1 MANQTQPEGIARV
14 RYRPS
19 DTARN
24 KQHVPLWQWALGA
37 LLLTVLATLW
47 FLFTA
52 KSVVLTFSPQAQTIT
67 IQGGVHLKLGNVFLM
82 REGNYTVD
90 ARTQNHKPLQRL
102 LNVSQAANQSF
113 QYFFTPTPGVIE
125 LTRRPADARVFV
137 DGIEVTLAPNAAV
150 KFSAEAGLRQLKV
163 QHPRYLAQTVPV
175 DITGKSITQN
185 VRIELA
191 PAWADVNI
199 SSEPIGAEIWIDNRN
214 SGQSTP
220 AQVEAMH
227 PFPS

>member
-1 MANQTQPEGIARV
+1 MTNQRQPEGIARV

-24 KQHVPLWQWALGA
+24 KQQVPLWQWALGA

-137 DGIEVTLAPNAAV
+137 DGIEGTLAPNAAV
-150 KFSAEAGLRQLKV
+150 KFSA
-163 QHPRYLAQTVPV
+163 
-175 DITGKSITQN
+175 
-185 VRIELA
+185 
-191 PAWADVNI
+191 
-199 SSEPIGAEIWIDNRN
+199 
-214 SGQSTP
+214 
-220 AQVEAMH
+220 
-227 PFPS
+227 